1 MSKEKLYFYQS
12 INQVSHMKF
21 HLLSKHRRGYLIV
34 VIMIVSNHLS
44 TRYYSIFKMVFR
56 KEIIFLRFKLMKL
69 IVLWE
74 MLVND

>member
-1 MSKEKLYFYQS
+1 M
-12 INQVSHMKF
+12 
-21 HLLSKHRRGYLIV
+21 

-44 TRYYSIFKMVFR
+44 TRDDYIFKIVFR
-56 KEIIFLRFKLMKL
+56 KERIFLRDKLMKL